1 MEPAPGNRFRLQN
14 GESVDAGRSRN
25 QSDQSGWIETAMVF
39 SPLGERDGAGS
50 LVQSLWISRSEPF
63 LGALWRDYTIA
74 HCELMRGHQ
83 PRSCS
88 N

>member
-25 QSDQSGWIETAMVF
+25 QSDQSGWIETAMVY
-39 SPLGERDGAGS
+39 SPLGEKDGAGS

-63 LGALWRDYTIA
+63 
-74 HCELMRGHQ
+74 
-83 PRSCS
+83 
-88 N
+88 